1 MSFSIV
7 ILAAGQGTR
16 MRSDLPKVLQPLAG
30 RPLLAHVL
38 DAAEVAGAA
47 GIHVVYGFGGET
59 VREALAGRDVSWALQ
74 AEQLGTGHAVS
85 QALPGVPEDHIV
97 VVLYGDVPLI
107 RPDTIKRLVASAEP
121 DHLSLLTARLDDPT
135 GYGRIVRDA
144 SGAVVRI
151 VEQKDASADEL
162 AIHEANTG
170 LLAAPAGR
178 LRSWLDRVGNEN
190 AQGEF
195 YLTDVVAVAVA
206 DGISVIGEPAL
217 DPDEIAGINDRSQ
230 LAAAE
235 GALRARRATELMVE
249 GAILADPARIDVR
262 GAVRCGRDVFIDV
275 GVVFEGDVTIGD
287 GARIGP
293 YCVIKDSAIAPGAEL
308 LAYSHLEGADVGPDA
323 TVGPYGRLRPGAK
336 LAARAKVGNFVE
348 IKKSDVGE
356 GSKVNHLT
364 YVGDATIGRDVNVGA
379 GTITC
384 NYDGA
389 NKYPTVI
396 GDRAFIGSG
405 VELVAPVEVGEGA
418 TIGAGSTITKRAPDG
433 QLTVSR
439 GRQVSVPGWKRPV
452 KKKT

>member
-16 MRSDLPKVLQPLAG
+16 MRSNLPKVLQPLAG

-38 DAAEVAGAA
+38 DAAQAAGAA
-47 GIHVVYGFGGET
+47 GVHVVYGFGGES
-59 VREALAGRDVSWALQ
+59 VREAMTGHEISWALQ

-107 RPDTIKRLVASAEP
+107 RPDTIRRLVASAEP

-144 SGAVVRI
+144 SGSVVRI
-151 VEQKDASADEL
+151 VEQKDASAEEL
-162 AIHEANTG
+162 GIHEINTG

-178 LRSWLDRVGNEN
+178 LTAWLNQVGNEN

-195 YLTDVVAVAVA
+195 YLTDVIALAAA
-206 DGISVIGEPAL
+206 DGVHVVGEPAL
-217 DPDEIAGINDRSQ
+217 DLDEVAGINDRSQ
-230 LAAAE
+230 RAAAE
-235 GALRARRATELMVE
+235 AALRARRADELMTE

-262 GAVRCGRDVFIDV
+262 GEVRCGRDVFIDV
-275 GVVFEGDVTIGD
+275 GVVFEGEVTIGD

-293 YCVIKDSAIAPGAEL
+293 YCVIRDSAIAPGAAL
-308 LAYSHLEGADVGPDA
+308 LAYSHLEGANVGPDA
-323 TVGPYGRLRPGAK
+323 TVGPYGRLRPGAN
-336 LAARAKVGNFVE
+336 LAARSKVGNFVE

-364 YVGDATIGRDVNVGA
+364 YVGDATIGQDVNVGA

-389 NKYPTVI
+389 NKHRTVI

-405 VELVAPVEVGEGA
+405 VELVAPVKVGEDA
-418 TIGAGSTITKRAPDG
+418 TIAAGSTVTKPAPDG
-433 QLTVSR
+433 QLTVAR
-439 GRQVSVPGWKRPV
+439 GRQISVSGWKRPV
-452 KKKT
+452 KKET